1 MKTFAVMSLFTL
13 APAVVFTP
21 PARAQQVQ
29 PPPQEQVAVAEPY
42 QMPDPYQPPDPYDT
56 AADPSQI
63 DWPQDT
69 AAEEPAVDDYDDGY
83 DPQAYTDFQDDLAP
97 YGNWIDDGT
106 YGRVWQPEGSLVGAE
121 FTPYYT
127 GGHWALT
134 EFGWTWVSD
143 FSWGW
148 APFHYGRWIAVSGY
162 GWCWVPGT
170 IWGPAWVAWRAGDGY
185 VGWAAL
191 PPRGVSVAV
200 TYGARSPWRFSRA
213 ADLNAPRPRCVPAR
227 DTRGMFHR
235 TTLVTNDRVLT
246 RGGTMVHINAGPRHV
261 NSAVPVRLTA
271 VAPQAFPQRAILP
284 QRGATMSARP
294 WIRAATG
301 GGSPGNSGGA
311 NRPPGA
317 GALVD
322 PSAGRAAGRTPA
334 FGRAPARIAP
344 ASPYSSYASPHV
356 YNPPRPVAPSARASN
371 QPAFASTAPR
381 IYNPPGANG
390 APHIYNP
397 APAGNGA
404 HIYNPPAASTSPRI
418 YNPAPANPAPR
429 IYNPAP
435 ANPAPHTYGQPATYG
450 APHTFGGSPAQVYN
464 PPPRSF
470 PSSPAVNPSRTF
482 APPVQHAPA
491 PPARQTFSPPAHTM
505 SPSHGFSAPSGVG
518 WSGSAAGG
526 GAHFGGGHRR

>member
-1 MKTFAVMSLFTL
+1 MRTFAVMSLFTL
-13 APAVVFTP
+13 APAVVFTR
-21 PARAQQVQ
+21 AAGAQQVQ
-29 PPPQEQVAVAEPY
+29 PPPPGQVALADPY

-69 AAEEPAVDDYDDGY
+69 TAEEPAVDDYDDGY
-83 DPQAYTDFQDDLAP
+83 DPQAYSEFQDDLAP

-143 FSWGW
+143 WNWGW
-148 APFHYGRWIAVSGY
+148 APFHYGRWIVVSGY

-191 PPRGVSVAV
+191 PPRGVSVTV
-200 TYGARSPWRFSRA
+200 TYGARSPWRFSRG
-213 ADLNAPRPRCVPAR
+213 ADLGASRPRCVPTQDA
-227 DTRGMFHR
+227 RGMFRR
-235 TTLVTNDRVLT
+235 TTLVTNDRVLNH
-246 RGGTMVHINAGPRHV
+246 RGTTVHINAGPRHV
-261 NSAVPVRLTA
+261 TNAVPVRLTA

-284 QRGATMSARP
+284 HRGATMSARP

-301 GGSPGNSGGA
+301 GGGPANNGGA
-311 NRPPGA
+311 GRPAGA
-317 GALVD
+317 GGLVD
-322 PSAGRAAGRTPA
+322 PSPGRAAGRTPA
-334 FGRAPARIAP
+334 LGRTPARIAP
-344 ASPYSSYASPHV
+344 PTPYSSYASPHL

-371 QPAFASTAPR
+371 QPAFASTASR
-381 IYNPPGANG
+381 TYNPPAGNG

-397 APAGNGA
+397 PAATAGT
-404 HIYNPPAASTSPRI
+404 HIYNPPAASPAPHIS
-418 YNPAPANPAPR
+418 NPAPVSS
-429 IYNPAP
+429 
-435 ANPAPHTYGQPATYG
+435 APHTFGPAPTYG
-450 APHTFGGSPAQVYN
+450 TPHTFGGSPARVYN

-470 PSSPAVNPSRTF
+470 PSSPAVNPPRTF

-491 PPARQTFSPPAHTM
+491 PPAHQTFAPPAHAM
-505 SPSHGFSAPSGVG
+505 PPAHGFSAPAASG
-518 WSGSAAGG
+518 WSGHAGG
-526 GAHFGGGHRR
+526 GGAQLGGVRRR

>member
-1 MKTFAVMSLFTL
+1 MKTIAVLSLFTL

-21 PARAQQVQ
+21 AARAQQVQ
-29 PPPQEQVAVAEPY
+29 PPPQVAVAEPY
-42 QMPDPYQPPDPYDT
+42 QMPDPYQPPDPYDA

-83 DPQAYTDFQDDLAP
+83 DPQAYTEFQDDLAP

-121 FTPYYT
+121 FTPYYS

-143 FSWGW
+143 WSWGW
-148 APFHYGRWIAVSGY
+148 APFHYGRWIVVSGY

-191 PPRGVSVAV
+191 PPRGVSVTV
-200 TYGARSPWRFSRA
+200 TYGSRSPWRFSRA

-227 DTRGMFHR
+227 DARGMFHR

-246 RGGTMVHINAGPRHV
+246 RGGTTVHINAGPRHV
-261 NSAVPVRLTA
+261 NSAVPARLTA
-271 VAPQAFPQRAILP
+271 IAPQAFPQRAILP
-284 QRGATMSARP
+284 QRGAMMSARP
-294 WIRAATG
+294 WIRAAAG
-301 GGSPGNSGGA
+301 AGDPASNGGA
-311 NRPPGA
+311 GRPQGG

-322 PSAGRAAGRTPA
+322 PRAGRAAGRTPA

-344 ASPYSSYASPHV
+344 PSPYSSYASPHV
-356 YNPPRPVAPSARASN
+356 YSPPRPVAPGAHASN
-371 QPAFASTAPR
+371 QPAFTSTAPR
-381 IYNPPGANG
+381 TYNPPSANG

-397 APAGNGA
+397 PVAGSGA
-404 HIYNPPAASTSPRI
+404 HIYNPPAASAGPRV
-418 YNPAPANPAPR
+418 YNNPAPANSAPR
-429 IYNPAP
+429 
-435 ANPAPHTYGQPATYG
+435 TYGQPPTYG
-450 APHTFGGSPAQVYN
+450 APRSFGGSPAQVYRPML
-464 PPPRSF
+464 PPPSQPQRSF
-470 PSSPAVNPSRTF
+470 PSSPAVNPPRTF

-491 PPARQTFSPPAHTM
+491 PPVQQTFAPRAPAM
-505 SPSHGFSAPSGVG
+505 APSHGFSAPAGSG
-518 WSGSAAGG
+518 WSGHAAGG
-526 GAHFGGGHRR
+526 GAHFGGGQRR